1 VGRIKKTVS
10 ERVRD
15 IDQEYSVTRRFKSL
29 YDDAKRMA
37 PVWKRQFS
45 AFSSTQL
52 GKATLTLLFVGL
64 LFSGLLWQLL
74 NVFWLLWWVSVPVS
88 LLLASQGRKAAEQQ
102 GAGGA
107 ASSSQFGQQR
117 WGDFGNSSNSRSSSR
132 SGYGGSDGP
141 VVDAEWTSIDD
152 DSSNAGGKRWR

>member
-117 WGDFGNSSNSRSSSR
+117 WGDFGSSSSRSSSR
-132 SGYGGSDGP
+132 GGYGGSDGP